1 MVTDNLPERVSF
13 RTEDSEVEYIRA
25 DLHRSEV
32 NALHAELDRLVG
44 MMGGP
49 IKALSSHIYLQTSTG
64 NKLDFLARHYFGYT
78 VQRSLGQSDA
88 SVRKQLLAECDRLTS
103 LVGHD
108 NRCSWYIE
116 DGSDTWWTGCGES
129 AVFYS
134 DGPVENGFKFC
145 PYCGGEIRMGEGE

>member
-1 MVTDNLPERVSF
+1 MEAPDRFYVRWLDGYMRGFGMSVRTADN
-13 RTEDSEVEYIRA
+13 EVEYIRA
-25 DLHRSEV
+25 DLHQAEV
-32 NALHAELDRLVG
+32 DALH
-44 MMGGP
+44 
-49 IKALSSHIYLQTSTG
+49 
-64 NKLDFLARHYFGYT
+64 
-78 VQRSLGQSDA
+78 
-88 SVRKQLLAECDRLTS
+88 AECDRLTS

-145 PYCGGEIRMGEGE
+145 PYCGGSVEIKEDEK